1 VDGAVELEHRVAPD
15 DDRISR
21 ADGDVARLRA
31 GEEQDLVG
39 RARAGVGG
47 GEEGRLVDVGDEDLG
62 VDPGSAQGG
71 ATGRGRGGA
80 GEAPQPRAY
89 GSLRRAA
96 VTGVARAGR
105 STTGLRWPWAR
116 RRCRRGPDPG
126 GRRPASGSPGRPVVA
141 AVASTRVVGGRP
153 PVALGVQL
161 SRPWP
166 CPG

>member
-1 VDGAVELEHRVAPD
+1 DGAGLGPVAGAAVDEPVPGVEDAGPAAHPPPARDRLAGVRGLAVDGAVELEHRVAPD
-15 DDRISR
+15 DDRLSR

-71 ATGRGRGGA
+71 ETGRGRGG
-80 GEAPQPRAY
+80 EDESHEPRAY
-89 GSLRRAA
+89 GSPLRAA

-105 STTGLRWPWAR
+105 STTGL
-116 RRCRRGPDPG
+116 
-126 GRRPASGSPGRPVVA
+126 
-141 AVASTRVVGGRP
+141 
-153 PVALGVQL
+153 
-161 SRPWP
+161 
-166 CPG
+166 